1 MELLHADSEMSLP
14 GYFLSDCDVVQEDG
28 VDLAVRWGER
38 AALPDRV
45 PFRIRFHLSN
55 ARLFSYR
62 AVDL

>member
-1 MELLHADSEMSLP
+1 MKWELRA
-14 GYFLSDCDVVQEDG
+14 DG

-38 AALPDRV
+38 VALPDGA

-62 AVDL
+62 AADL